1 MSDLNQ
7 PDRSPAL
14 DAEDILETEQEPTEH
29 NDVGRLV
36 QPENEI
42 DEIDTTAEEVAFDS
56 GDDGALSAEEAAMHI
71 TEAPP
76 MGDGDGY
83 LEEDNS

>member
-1 MSDLNQ
+1 MSDLNE
-7 PDRSPAL
+7 PDRSPVL
-14 DAEDILETEQEPTEH
+14 DAEGILETEQATREH

-42 DEIDTTAEEVAFDS
+42 DDFDTTAEEVAFDS
-56 GDDGALSAEEAAMHI
+56 GDDEALSAEEAAMHI
-71 TEAPP
+71 TEEPP

-83 LEEDNS
+83 LEEE

>member
-1 MSDLNQ
+1 MSDLNE
-7 PDRSPAL
+7 PDRSPVL
-14 DAEDILETEQEPTEH
+14 DAEGILETEQATREH

-42 DEIDTTAEEVAFDS
+42 DDFDTTAEEVAFDS
-56 GDDGALSAEEAAMHI
+56 GDDGSLSAEEAAMHI
-71 TEAPP
+71 TEEPP

-83 LEEDNS
+83 LEEE

>member
-1 MSDLNQ
+1 MSDLNE
-7 PDRSPAL
+7 PDRSPVL
-14 DAEDILETEQEPTEH
+14 DAEGILETEQATREH

-42 DEIDTTAEEVAFDS
+42 DEFDTTAEEVAFDS

-71 TEAPP
+71 TEEPP

-83 LEEDNS
+83 LEEE

>member
-1 MSDLNQ
+1 MSDLNE
-7 PDRSPAL
+7 PDRSPVL
-14 DAEDILETEQEPTEH
+14 DAEGILETEQATREH

-42 DEIDTTAEEVAFDS
+42 DDFDTTAEEVAFDS

-71 TEAPP
+71 TEEPP

-83 LEEDNS
+83 LEEE

>member
-1 MSDLNQ
+1 MSDLNE
-7 PDRSPAL
+7 PDRSPVL
-14 DAEDILETEQEPTEH
+14 DAEGILETEQATREH

-42 DEIDTTAEEVAFDS
+42 DEFDTTAEEVAFDS
-56 GDDGALSAEEAAMHI
+56 GDDEALSAEEAAMHI
-71 TEAPP
+71 TEEPP

-83 LEEDNS
+83 LEEE